1 MCEWSIKTPRF
12 FVISLSTKFV
22 RVINPLTMQRFFTLL
37 TFGLLILGGDLL
49 AQNGVTVRPCPRIN
63 SPALEFSPAFY
74 GNGMVFVSSR
84 KRTGEVDK
92 ATGETYFELYYADLD
107 EDGMPLSPAPFSAE
121 INSERHEGQVSF
133 TKSSD
138 KMYFSR
144 NNISKGVPQ
153 AGKDDTVRMRIY
165 EAFKGPYDW
174 ERVRPLPFN
183 NTNYSCMHPSLNF
196 DGTRLFFAS
205 NMPGGYGKMDIYFV
219 DWDGSKWS
227 PPINLGPEVNTPG
240 NEVFPY
246 IHDNGTLFFASTGL
260 RGLGGLDMFMIDLS
274 GSEWGKV
281 LNLGQPF
288 NSKADDFGLIID
300 KESSRGFF
308 SSSRSGGSGKD
319 DIYAFEAPN
328 GLQGVKPVVQASLRI
343 TVIDEDNNAT
353 MPNVNVRVF
362 ERSNDGLIKDGNIYA
377 ATLVPANDQSQDLIM
392 RLNRK
397 NDEELG
403 SPTAVT
409 GRDGSVTINVAVNRE
424 YVLLISKSGF
434 KTQEIPFTP
443 KAKELKSTMDIRMAH
458 INCIPLKGIALTDKY
473 DKPIPNT
480 KIRVISNCNGQEV
493 LLTSNLDGSFDHCL
507 DLGCTYTILAEKYGF
522 KPAQTQLSTENVRG
536 SRSFSIS
543 MRLSANSEEAIRKP
557 LAEGTIIVMENI
569 YYDFNKAAIRT
580 TDARDLEALTRLMV
594 KYPTMEVELGAHTDS
609 RGTSEYNMQLSQRRA
624 EAAKEFLVRKGVAA
638 NRIRTTG
645 FGETQIRNHC
655 KDGVE
660 CAEKEHQFNR
670 RTEVKVLKINEAAQY
685 EVKSAG
691 N

>member
-1 MCEWSIKTPRF
+1 MYRFYILFPFLCIGFANLCAQSKVSIRNCT
-12 FVISLSTKFV
+12 
-22 RVINPLTMQRFFTLL
+22 
-37 TFGLLILGGDLL
+37 
-49 AQNGVTVRPCPRIN
+49 RIN
-63 SPALEFSPAFY
+63 SSALEFSPSFY

-84 KRTGEVDK
+84 KRSGEVDK
-92 ATGETYFELYYADLD
+92 ITGETYFELFYADFD
-107 EDGMPLSPAPFSAE
+107 EDGMPIHPAPFSAE
-121 INSERHEGQVSF
+121 INSDRHEGQVSF

-144 NNISKGVPQ
+144 NSISKGVPQ
-153 AGKDDTVRMRIY
+153 AGKDDTVRMRVY
-165 EAFKGPYDW
+165 EAFKGTYDW

-183 NTNYSCMHPSLNF
+183 NLNYSCMHPSLNY
-196 DGTRLFFAS
+196 DGSRLFFAS

-219 DWDGSKWS
+219 DWDGTKWTD
-227 PPINLGPEVNTPG
+227 PINLGPEVNTSG

-246 IHDNGTLFFASTGL
+246 AHDNGALFFASTGH
-260 RGLGGLDMFMIDLS
+260 RGLGGLDIYMIDLS
-274 GSEWGKV
+274 GDEWGNV
-281 LNLGQPF
+281 INLGQPY
-288 NSKADDFGLIID
+288 NSKADDFGLILD
-300 KESSRGFF
+300 KESTRGFF
-308 SSSRSGGSGKD
+308 SSNRNGGLGKD
-319 DIYAFEAPN
+319 DIYVFEAPA
-328 GLQGVKPVVQASLRI
+328 GLQGLKPVVQVSLHI
-343 TVIDEDNNAT
+343 TAIDEENNASE
-353 MPNVNVRVF
+353 PNVNVRVF
-362 ERSNDGLIKDGNIYA
+362 ERANDGLIKDGNTYS
-377 ATLVPANDQSQDLIM
+377 ATLVPATDQSQDLIM

-403 SPTAVT
+403 SPTGVT
-409 GRDGSVTINVAVNRE
+409 GRDGSVTLNLAANRE

-434 KTQEIPFTP
+434 KTQELPFIP
-443 KAKELKSTMDIRMAH
+443 KAQTLKNTMEVRMAH
-458 INCIPLKGIALTDKY
+458 INCIPLRGIALTDKY
-473 DKPIPNT
+473 EKPIPNA
-480 KIRVISNCNGQEV
+480 KIRVISNCSGQEV

-522 KPAQTQLSTENVRG
+522 KPNQTQLSTENVRG

-543 MRLSANSEEAIRKP
+543 MRLAPISEEVMRKP
-557 LAEGTIIVMENI
+557 LAEGTVIVMENI

-580 TDARDLEALTRLMV
+580 SDARDLEALTRLML

-609 RGTSEYNMQLSQRRA
+609 RGTTEYNQQLSVRRA

-655 KDGVE
+655 KEGIE

-685 EVKSAG
+685 EVKPGG

>member
-1 MCEWSIKTPRF
+1 MTPFNKITMYRFYILFPFLCIGFANLCAQSTVSIRNCT
-12 FVISLSTKFV
+12 
-22 RVINPLTMQRFFTLL
+22 
-37 TFGLLILGGDLL
+37 
-49 AQNGVTVRPCPRIN
+49 RIN
-63 SPALEFSPAFY
+63 SSALEFSPSFY

-84 KRTGEVDK
+84 KRSGEVDK
-92 ATGETYFELYYADLD
+92 ITGETYFELFYADFD
-107 EDGMPLSPAPFSAE
+107 EDGMPIHPAPFSAE
-121 INSERHEGQVSF
+121 INSDRHEGQVSF

-144 NNISKGVPQ
+144 NSISKGVPQ
-153 AGKDDTVRMRIY
+153 AGKDDTVRMRVY
-165 EAFKGPYDW
+165 EAFKGTYDW

-183 NTNYSCMHPSLNF
+183 NLNYSCMHPSLNY
-196 DGTRLFFAS
+196 DGSRLFFAS

-219 DWDGSKWS
+219 DWDGTKWTD
-227 PPINLGPEVNTPG
+227 PINLGPEVNTSG

-246 IHDNGTLFFASTGL
+246 AHDNGALFFASTGH
-260 RGLGGLDMFMIDLS
+260 RGLGGLDIYMIDLS
-274 GSEWGKV
+274 GDEWGNV
-281 LNLGQPF
+281 INLGQPY
-288 NSKADDFGLIID
+288 NSKADDFGLILD
-300 KESSRGFF
+300 KESTRGFF
-308 SSSRSGGSGKD
+308 SSNRNGGLGKD
-319 DIYAFEAPN
+319 DIYAFEAPA
-328 GLQGVKPVVQASLRI
+328 GLQGLKPVVQVSLHI
-343 TVIDEDNNAT
+343 TAIDEENNASE
-353 MPNVNVRVF
+353 PNVNVRVF
-362 ERSNDGLIKDGNIYA
+362 ERANDGLIKDGNTYS
-377 ATLVPANDQSQDLIM
+377 ATLVPATDQSQDLIM

-403 SPTAVT
+403 SPTGVT
-409 GRDGSVTINVAVNRE
+409 GRDGSVTLNLAANRE

-434 KTQEIPFTP
+434 KTQELPFIP
-443 KAKELKSTMDIRMAH
+443 KAQTLKNTMEVRMAH
-458 INCIPLKGIALTDKY
+458 INCIPLRGIALTDKY
-473 DKPIPNT
+473 EKPIPNA
-480 KIRVISNCNGQEV
+480 KIRVISNCSGQEV

-522 KPAQTQLSTENVRG
+522 KPNQTQLSTENVRG

-543 MRLSANSEEAIRKP
+543 MRLAPISEEVMRKP
-557 LAEGTIIVMENI
+557 LAEGTVIVMENI

-580 TDARDLEALTRLMV
+580 SDARDLEALTRLML

-609 RGTSEYNMQLSQRRA
+609 RGTTEYNQQLSVRRA

-655 KDGVE
+655 KEGIE

-685 EVKSAG
+685 EVKPGG

>member
-1 MCEWSIKTPRF
+1 MLVVPIYPRYTPG
-12 FVISLSTKFV
+12 VV
-22 RVINPLTMQRFFTLL
+22 YQNPLTMQRIFTFFIFCFL
-37 TFGLLILGGDLL
+37 FCSSDLL
-49 AQNGVTVRPCPRIN
+49 AQSTVTVKNCNRIN
-63 SPALEFSPAFY
+63 SAALEFSPAFY

-84 KRTGEVDK
+84 KRTGEIDK
-92 ATGETYFELYYADLD
+92 ATGETYFELYYADFD
-107 EDGMPLSPAPFSAE
+107 EEGMPIHPAPFSAE
-121 INSERHEGQVSF
+121 INSDRHEGQVSF

-138 KMYFSR
+138 KMFFSR

-153 AGKDDTVRMRIY
+153 AGKDDTVRMRVY

-183 NTNYSCMHPSLNF
+183 NLNYSCMHPSLNY

-227 PPINLGPEVNTPG
+227 DPINLGPEVNTSG

-246 IHDNGTLFFASTGL
+246 IHDNGALFFSSTGL
-260 RGLGGLDMFMIDLS
+260 RGLGGLDLYMIDLS

-281 LNLGQPF
+281 INLGQPF
-288 NSKADDFGLIID
+288 NSKADDFGLILD
-300 KESSRGFF
+300 KESTRGFF
-308 SSSRSGGSGKD
+308 SSNRNGGSGKD
-319 DIYAFEAPN
+319 DIYVFEAPN
-328 GLQGVKPVVQASLRI
+328 GLQGLKPVIQATLRI
-343 TVIDEDNNAT
+343 TAIDEDNNAT
-353 MPNVNVRVF
+353 MPNVNIRVF
-362 ERSNDGLIKDGNIYA
+362 ERANDGLIKDGNTYA

-403 SPTAVT
+403 NPTTVT
-409 GRDGSVTINVAVNRE
+409 GRDGSSTINLAVNRD
-424 YVLLISKSGF
+424 YVLLISKTGF
-434 KTQEIPFTP
+434 KTQELPFTP
-443 KAKELKSTMDIRMAH
+443 KAQNLKNTMDVRMAH
-458 INCIPLKGIALTDKY
+458 INCIPLRGLALTDKY
-473 DKPIPNT
+473 EKPIPNT
-480 KIRVISNCNGQEV
+480 KIRIISNCNGQEV
-493 LLTSNLDGSFDHCL
+493 LLTSNLDGTFDHCL

-522 KPAQTQLSTENVRG
+522 KTSQTQLSTENVRG

-543 MRLSANSEEAIRKP
+543 MHLVPTNDEVMRKP

-580 TDARDLEALTRLMV
+580 TDARDLEALTRLML

-609 RGTSEYNMQLSQRRA
+609 RGTAEYNMQLSQRRA
-624 EAAKEFLVRKGVAA
+624 EAAKEFLVRKGVVA

-660 CAEKEHQFNR
+660 CVEKEHQFNR
-670 RTEVKVLKINEAAQY
+670 RTEVKVLKINETAQF
-685 EVKSAG
+685 ELKPDG

>member
-1 MCEWSIKTPRF
+1 MSIKTSNF
-12 FVISLSTKFV
+12 FVIFWKDVFV
-22 RVINPLTMQRFFTLL
+22 RVINPSTMQRFFTLL
-37 TFGLLILGGDLL
+37 TFCLLFLSSDLS
-49 AQNGVTVRPCPRIN
+49 AQNGVTVRNCSRIN

-84 KRTGEVDK
+84 KRTGEIDK
-92 ATGETYFELYYADLD
+92 VTGETYFELYYADFD
-107 EDGMPLSPAPFSAE
+107 EDGLPIHPAPFSAE

-153 AGKDDTVRMRIY
+153 AGKDDTVRMRVY

-183 NTNYSCMHPSLNF
+183 NVNYSCMHPSLNY
-196 DGTRLFFAS
+196 DGTRLFFTS

-227 PPINLGPEVNTPG
+227 APINLGPEVNTPG

-260 RGLGGLDMFMIDLS
+260 RGLGGLDMYMIDLS

-288 NSKADDFGLIID
+288 NSKADDFGLILD
-300 KESSRGFF
+300 KEADRGFF
-308 SSSRSGGSGKD
+308 SSNRNGGSGKD

-328 GLQGVKPVVQASLRI
+328 GLQGLKPVLQATLRI
-343 TVIDEDNNAT
+343 TAIDEDNNAT

-362 ERSNDGLIKDGNIYA
+362 ERSTDGLIKDGNTYA
-377 ATLVPANDQSQDLIM
+377 ATLVPATDQSQDLVM

-397 NDEELG
+397 NDDELG

-409 GRDGSVTINVAVNRE
+409 GRDGSATISVAVNRE

-443 KAKELKSTMDIRMAH
+443 KAKELKNTIDVRMVH

-473 DKPIPNT
+473 EKPIPNT
-480 KIRVISNCNGQEV
+480 KIRVISNCSGQEV
-493 LLTSNLDGSFDHCL
+493 LLTSNLDGTFDHCL

-522 KPAQTQLSTENVRG
+522 NPTQTQLSTENVRG

-543 MRLSANSEEAIRKP
+543 MRLIPNSEEVVRKP

-580 TDARDLEALTRLMV
+580 TDARDLEALTRLML
-594 KYPTMEVELGAHTDS
+594 KYPSMEVELGAHTDS
-609 RGTSEYNMQLSQRRA
+609 RGTSEYNLQLSQRRA

-685 EVKSAG
+685 DVKPSG

>member
-1 MCEWSIKTPRF
+1 MYRF
-12 FVISLSTKFV
+12 Y
-22 RVINPLTMQRFFTLL
+22 
-37 TFGLLILGGDLL
+37 ILFPFLCIGFANLC
-49 AQNGVTVRPCPRIN
+49 AQNTVSIRNCTRIN
-63 SPALEFSPAFY
+63 SSALEFSPSFY

-84 KRTGEVDK
+84 KRSGEVDK
-92 ATGETYFELYYADLD
+92 ITGETYFELFYADFD
-107 EDGMPLSPAPFSAE
+107 EDGMPIHPAPFSAE
-121 INSERHEGQVSF
+121 INSDRHEGQVSF

-144 NNISKGVPQ
+144 NSISKGVPQ
-153 AGKDDTVRMRIY
+153 AGKDDTVRMRVY
-165 EAFKGPYDW
+165 EAFKGTYDW

-183 NTNYSCMHPSLNF
+183 NLNYSCMHPSLNY
-196 DGTRLFFAS
+196 DGSRLFFAS

-219 DWDGSKWS
+219 DWDGTKWTD
-227 PPINLGPEVNTPG
+227 PINLGPEVNTPG

-246 IHDNGTLFFASTGL
+246 AHDNGALFFASTGH
-260 RGLGGLDMFMIDLS
+260 RGLGGLDIYMIDLS
-274 GSEWGKV
+274 GDEWGNV
-281 LNLGQPF
+281 INLGQPY
-288 NSKADDFGLIID
+288 NSKADDFGLILD
-300 KESSRGFF
+300 KESTRGFF
-308 SSSRSGGSGKD
+308 SSNRNGGLGKD
-319 DIYAFEAPN
+319 DIYVFEAPA
-328 GLQGVKPVVQASLRI
+328 GLQGLKPVVQVSLHI
-343 TVIDEDNNAT
+343 TAIDEENNASE
-353 MPNVNVRVF
+353 PNVNVRVF
-362 ERSNDGLIKDGNIYA
+362 ERANDGLIKDGNTYS
-377 ATLVPANDQSQDLIM
+377 ATLVPATDQSQDLIM

-403 SPTAVT
+403 SPTGVT
-409 GRDGSVTINVAVNRE
+409 GRDGSVTLNLAANRE

-434 KTQEIPFTP
+434 KTQELPFIP
-443 KAKELKSTMDIRMAH
+443 KAQTLKNTMEVRMAH
-458 INCIPLKGIALTDKY
+458 INCIPLRGIALTDKY
-473 DKPIPNT
+473 EKPIPNA
-480 KIRVISNCNGQEV
+480 KIRVISNCSGQEV

-522 KPAQTQLSTENVRG
+522 KPNQTQLSTENVRG

-543 MRLSANSEEAIRKP
+543 MRLAPISEEVMRKP
-557 LAEGTIIVMENI
+557 LAEGTVIVMENI

-580 TDARDLEALTRLMV
+580 SDARDLEALTRLML

-609 RGTSEYNMQLSQRRA
+609 RGTTEYNQQLSVRRA

-655 KDGVE
+655 KEGIE

-685 EVKSAG
+685 EVKPGG